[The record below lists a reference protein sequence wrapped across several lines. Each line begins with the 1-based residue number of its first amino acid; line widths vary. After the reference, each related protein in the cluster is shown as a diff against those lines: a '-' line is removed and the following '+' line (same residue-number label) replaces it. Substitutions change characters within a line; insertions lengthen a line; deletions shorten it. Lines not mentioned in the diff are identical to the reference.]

1 MKRTFIEVA
10 SFTEKWLMSGF
21 SDEHLRKIENTLLKN
36 PKAGAV
42 IRGTGGLRKLRIP
55 VNDSGKR
62 GGGRVIYV
70 DIEKKETIYLLQV
83 YTKNEKEDLTIKE
96 RKLLRNM
103 ISILKEE

>member
-1 MKRTFIEVA
+1 M
-10 SFTEKWLMSGF
+10 
-21 SDEHLRKIENTLLKN
+21 LLKN

-42 IRGTGGLRKLRIP
+42 IPGTGGLRKLRIP

-83 YTKNEKEDLTIKE
+83 YMKNEKEDLTIKE